1 MLVGQLAHDS
11 ALMLI
16 ARKQVGGGTPA
27 LSGQFAPPLPAC
39 FQRPFRRF
47 LGGNRH
53 SVTSLGRAHT
63 PPLRLEFADGP
74 HWAETQAYPM
84 VGAMPDMTPATI
96 TVQIMPGTPHFMYTA
111 SPSEAM
117 NANGYLYGRIRLT
130 KTHTSLAGEYT
141 PLTGEDEA
149 SALALSGRQPTPRI

>member
-1 MLVGQLAHDS
+1 
-11 ALMLI
+11 
-16 ARKQVGGGTPA
+16 
-27 LSGQFAPPLPAC
+27 
-39 FQRPFRRF
+39 
-47 LGGNRH
+47 
-53 SVTSLGRAHT
+53 
-63 PPLRLEFADGP
+63 
-74 HWAETQAYPM
+74 M

-96 TVQIMPGTPHFMYTA
+96 TVHIMPGTPHFMYTA